1 MSTCEPIITDYYK
14 FSYNNTIVTDDY
26 MSFDFEN
33 HLIKSPPINQI
44 KQPNFSSNYT
54 SEDFKGE
61 KGLKL
66 IEIMLGYGVTNTKL
80 RCELRRLI
88 HAIVI
93 DDILLNFFMTKS
105 PPENTG
111 YVFWDC
117 PEMTKVKSLFTCD
130 DETLF
135 TFGFKC
141 RALQLFFSNPSLF
154 YKKFSQS

>member
-1 MSTCEPIITDYYK
+1 MSTCDPITDYFK
-14 FSYNNTIVTDDY
+14 FSYNNVIVTNDY
-26 MSFDFEN
+26 ISVDVEN
-33 HLIKSPPINQI
+33 HLIKSTPINQI

-54 SEDFKGE
+54 SEDFKGQ
-61 KGLKL
+61 KGLNL
-66 IEIMLGYGVTNTKL
+66 IELRLRYGVTDTKL
-80 RCELRRLI
+80 RSELRSLI
-88 HAIVI
+88 HTIVM
-93 DDILLNFFMTKS
+93 DDALLNFFMTKS